1 MPWLFNHPK
10 TVRDNLFED
19 ETSEIGKARI
29 AKFHRIGRETA
40 ERHRREHLRLF
51 PDLVP
56 PRGSG
61 QE

>member
-1 MPWLFNHPK
+1 MGKFNKTK

-29 AKFHRIGRETA
+29 AKFHRTLRETV
-40 ERHRREHLRLF
+40 ERARREHLRLF

-56 PRGSG
+56 PK
-61 QE
+61 

>member
-1 MPWLFNHPK
+1 MSWFNKTAP

-40 ERHRREHLRLF
+40 ERLERDYLRRF
-51 PDLVP
+51 PDMTP
-56 PRGSG
+56 PKGSG
-61 QE
+61 RE

>member
-1 MPWLFNHPK
+1 MSWFNKTAP
-10 TVRDNLFED
+10 TVRRNLFED

-29 AKFHRIGRETA
+29 AKY
-40 ERHRREHLRLF
+40 HRRMDAVVDELKKEHLRLF

-56 PRGSG
+56 PKGSG